1 MKILHVLS
9 LLSSKSLRFDKVA
22 QDSGTHDSKT
32 EEAEKVKIFDDQ
44 FLHSS
49 SQLNFHPSFTW

>member
-32 EEAEKVKIFDDQ
+32 EEAEKVKNFVDQ
-44 FLHSS
+44 FLCKYVVVLS
-49 SQLNFHPSFTW
+49 